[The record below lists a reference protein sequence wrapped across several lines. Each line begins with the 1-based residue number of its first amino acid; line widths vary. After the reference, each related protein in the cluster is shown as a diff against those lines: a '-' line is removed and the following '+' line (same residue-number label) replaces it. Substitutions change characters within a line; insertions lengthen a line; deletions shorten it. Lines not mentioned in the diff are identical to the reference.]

1 MLNNHYLTQI
11 IVLEPFKTLLN
22 GQESLSDYGA
32 LLRSLVS
39 RRLKRERVL
48 WFRNYLVSRAQVCG
62 LILF

>member
-1 MLNNHYLTQI
+1 MLYSDYLAQM

-32 LLRSLVS
+32 LLCSLIS
-39 RRLKRERVL
+39 RRVKREFVL
-48 WFRNYLVSRAQVCG
+48 WFRNYLVSRAQFGG

>member
-1 MLNNHYLTQI
+1 MLYNHYLAQM

-39 RRLKRERVL
+39 RRLKRELVL
-48 WFRNYLVSRAQVCG
+48 WFRNYLVSRAPFCG